1 MYDLPSPLLLHLL
14 DEAVQE
20 INATKSAARTMTL
33 YNIERAFE
41 ELRKRDDVSPDN
53 VAALEFRYLPVFHAR
68 KQPLTL
74 HTLMAKQPKLYM
86 DAICAVFKPASREPE
101 TLPEGAERLAV
112 AAYELLTGLHVLP
125 GQEDNE
131 VNEETLLAWCADV
144 RRIAAEVDRVKIT
157 DQRIGSLLAH
167 APSSVRD
174 NAWPHESVR
183 SVIEQLAS
191 DEMERGVVIERI
203 NMRGVYRKAIGEGG
217 VQERVLARQAR
228 DWAEAI
234 PRYPRTAALLM
245 RISENWLRESEQA
258 DLSAEKESLR
268 W

>member
-1 MYDLPSPLLLHLL
+1 MRLKNYG
-14 DEAVQE
+14 
-20 INATKSAARTMTL
+20 
-33 YNIERAFE
+33 
-41 ELRKRDDVSPDN
+41 RDDVSPDD
-53 VAALEFRYLPVFHAR
+53 VASLEFRYLPIFHHR

-74 HTLMAKQPKLYM
+74 HTLMVKQPKLYM
-86 DAICAVFKPASREPE
+86 DSICAVFSSASGEPE
-101 TLPEGAERLAV
+101 ALPEGAERLAM
-112 AAYELLTGLHVLP
+112 AAYELLTGLHLLP

-191 DEMERGVVIERI
+191 DEMERGVVIERL

-217 VQERVLARQAR
+217 VQERVLARQAQ

-245 RISENWLRESEQA
+245 RISENWLREAEQA